1 MTQKIAKLILE
12 NPDLPVI
19 AMVDGEICEDDS
31 HMWLGSFSNALI
43 TEVGLVGERY
53 YDDRDDFKDAYYD
66 KHMEELDKRF
76 NYSLDMLL
84 ADDEE
89 AKAIAAKLEAY
100 LNEVADTYMVKAIA
114 IYVREPNMSI
124 FKEAN

>member
-1 MTQKIAKLILE
+1 MTQKIAKLIIE

-76 NYSLDMLL
+76 NYRLDMLL

-89 AKAIAAKLEAY
+89 SKATAAKLDAY
-100 LNEVADTYMVKAIA
+100 LNEVADTYMIKAIA
-114 IYVREPNMSI
+114 VYVREPNMSI
-124 FKEAN
+124 FKEAL